1 MNNEIIVS
9 VYCLAYNHE
18 NYITQ
23 TLEGF
28 INQKTNFKFEVF
40 VHDDASTDNTKKI
53 IMDYAE
59 RYPDVIKPILQKENQ
74 YSKGIDIKNVY
85 IIPHMKGKYIAVC
98 EGDDFWCNTHK
109 LQKQVDFLETHP
121 DYSACV
127 HNTQKMLDGKLIKD
141 FFNSS
146 FKNKTLSV
154 KDVILSG
161 AHEFHLS
168 SVMYRRNLLF
178 SDKAVELFK
187 EKISVG
193 DYPLSILLSISG
205 KIYYFND
212 IMSVYR
218 VSSTNSWTQR
228 IKKNNAQFIELKN
241 ECINIL
247 NKANVL
253 SNYIFDKQIKV
264 AILCQKYEQE
274 KMQNQKINLFKYRTV
289 IFRKIRRK
297 VKLLIYSFFY
307 TFKNRKT
314 STQITTNEKKDI

>member
-274 KMQNQKINLFKYRTV
+274 NVQNQKINLFKYRTV